1 MNALRRLTFAL
12 LAAVLTFG
20 VAAPGRA
27 ADLAVINL
35 INLPADNSAE
45 VYYAQELGFF
55 KDAGLDVHISAMTNS
70 GAIIAAL
77 AGGGGD
83 IGNAVVG
90 SVADARGKA
99 SRSSTSRRPDCTMRL
114 RRPRPSL
121 RSKTRRSRKRPT

>member
-1 MNALRRLTFAL
+1 MNALRRLSFAL
-12 LAAVLTFG
+12 LAAVLAFG
-20 VAAPGRA
+20 ATTSGRA

-70 GAIIAAL
+70 AAIIAAL

-90 SVADARGKA
+90 SVADVAAPAGE
-99 SRSSTSRRPDCTMRL
+99 
-114 RRPRPSL
+114 
-121 RSKTRRSRKRPT
+121 